1 MRALMSDLPTPLDEQ
16 VTREMVR
23 RMQAGEADAWR
34 DLYGRYRDELLLLIR
49 VNMGTRLRAALQ
61 SEDVLQSVVFEAF
74 RAMPRFEDRGE
85 GSLRAYL
92 KVLLLQKVRG
102 HGRALAAKKRAGD
115 APLTE
120 TMANALPASALSGAA
135 LPDYQDAR
143 YGKIERALG
152 GLPPDMREVIVLRRL
167 DGVSNEEAAA
177 RLQRSADATRKLY
190 ARAMA
195 RLSRMVQETA

>member
-1 MRALMSDLPTPLDEQ
+1 MSGLPTPLDEH

-34 DLYGRYRDELLLLIR
+34 ELYGRYRDELLLLIR

-61 SEDVLQSVVFEAF
+61 SDDVLQSVVLEAF
-74 RAMPRFEDRGE
+74 RAMPRFEDRGQ

-92 KVLLLQKVRG
+92 KLLLVQKVKG
-102 HGRALAAKKRAGD
+102 HARALSAKKRAGT
-115 APLTE
+115 TE
-120 TMANALPASALSGAA
+120 LSSTQADALPAAEG
-135 LPDYQDAR
+135 LPDYADAR

-152 GLPPDMREVIVLRRL
+152 VLPADMREVIVLRRL
-167 DGVSNEEAAA
+167 DGLSNTEASA
-177 RLQRSADATRKLY
+177 RLQRGEDATRKLY

-195 RLSRMVQETA
+195 RLSLLVQGEA

>member
-1 MRALMSDLPTPLDEQ
+1 MRAMSDLPAPLDEH

-23 RMQAGEADAWR
+23 RMQAGDGDAWR
-34 DLYGRYRDELLLLIR
+34 ELYGRYRDELLLLIR

-61 SEDVLQSVVFEAF
+61 SEDVLQSVVLEAF
-74 RAMPRFEDRGE
+74 RAMPRFEDRGQ

-102 HGRALAAKKRAGD
+102 HGRALAAKKRAG
-115 APLTE
+115 AASLTS
-120 TMANALPASALSGAA
+120 TLARALPAAEATPA
-135 LPDYQDAR
+135 YQDAR
-143 YGKIERALG
+143 YGKIETALRAL
-152 GLPPDMREVIVLRRL
+152 PADMREVIVLRRL

-177 RLQRSADATRKLY
+177 RLGRSAEATRKLY

-195 RLSRMVQETA
+195 RLSLLVQAAP